1 MAGGVLMALIH
12 SGGLHW
18 RRLMMMTLVGLAWL
32 AISASPVPA
41 QDAADPAAAPAEEPD
56 SQATTTEEADDPL
69 PGGDSEADIDL
80 LDGGPTDG
88 GPTDEGPTDEGPTD
102 EGPTDTAAAAAGG
115 NGRRVRVALAEVDP
129 PPTALQRVDGAFAWA
144 VDRMALVLFARLF
157 VREQEYL
164 QFDEYD
170 EYVRPPGA
178 SEPFRKVEWDGQ
190 LSDTELMDDREV
202 ERRDVLGE
210 LVPGQEGAVRQGE
223 LAGQPVEYVTV
234 QGRQGKYVLRDG
246 TYHKQLPLR
255 EKLSGSDVIN
265 DDQAAAFAAAGLL
278 KLRDD
283 GSDSDA
289 PPYLLREEVGGAPIV
304 VLWLSCGAIF
314 FTVYMGFFNVWGF
327 RHAID
332 VVRGRYDNPD
342 EPGEVTHFQAL
353 ASALSATVGLGNIAG
368 VTIAMTAGGPG
379 AFFWMLACGF
389 LGMSSKFVECT
400 LGQKYRHVNPD
411 GTILGGPMQYLDV
424 GLRELGLGP
433 LGKAMAIVFAFMCI
447 LASFG
452 GGNMFQANQ
461 SGQQMLAMIQLDDY
475 ETLEQ
480 LNDEIKAAAAAD
492 DADTLRQ
499 LQDEKQT
506 LQAEMAKLGPVF
518 LPVFGILLAV
528 MVAVVIIGGIKRIGA
543 AAAKIVPTMCMVYI
557 IACLWVII
565 THVTEVPALIVQI
578 FAEAFS
584 PQAFGGGLLGVLV
597 IGVQRAAFSNEAGVG
612 SAAIAHSAAKTKEPI
627 REGAVALMGPFID
640 TIVVCSMT
648 ALVILITGAWN
659 NETWIVEQGRQ
670 GTPLTSKAFA
680 QEIWFFPYVLSM
692 AVVLFAYS
700 TMISWSYYGERCW
713 ERLFGP
719 RSTVFYKIIYVTAV
733 FVGAIANL
741 GAVLDFSDMMI
752 LSMAFPNVFG
762 VVLLCPQVRRDLH
775 AYWKRYKAGE
785 FKTFT

>member
-1 MAGGVLMALIH
+1 MGHRNRNDRTRHVRRSSGGVLIAALA
-12 SGGLHW
+12 
-18 RRLMMMTLVGLAWL
+18 LVFFV
-32 AISASPVPA
+32 SASHLSA
-41 QDAADPAAAPAEEPD
+41 QQVT
-56 SQATTTEEADDPL
+56 SQ
-69 PGGDSEADIDL
+69 S
-80 LDGGPTDG
+80 
-88 GPTDEGPTDEGPTD
+88 
-102 EGPTDTAAAAAGG
+102 
-115 NGRRVRVALAEVDP
+115 RVRVESDELAP
-129 PPTALQRVDGAFAWA
+129 APTVLQRVDGAFAPVVKA
-144 VDRMALVLFARLF
+144 MGDVLMFRLF
-157 VREQEYL
+157 GREQTYI
-164 QFDEYD
+164 QFDEY
-170 EYVRPPGA
+170 EQYVRPRGA
-178 SEPFRKVEWDGQ
+178 TEPFKRVESDGR
-190 LSDTELMDDREV
+190 LSEDEVLSEKEV

-210 LVPGQEGAVRQGE
+210 LARGRSGAIRDGK
-223 LAGQPVEYVTV
+223 LNGGSVEFVTV
-234 QGRQGKYVLRDG
+234 QGRQTKYVLRDG
-246 TYHKQLPLR
+246 VFHEELPLR
-255 EKLSGSDVIN
+255 EKLSNSKTLNKEQVAELGR
-265 DDQAAAFAAAGLL
+265 QGLL
-278 KLRDD
+278 KLNETSIA
-283 GSDSDA
+283 GEPA
-289 PPYLLREEVGGAPIV
+289 HVLKAKVGGAPIV
-304 VLWLSCGAIF
+304 VLWLSLGAIF

-332 VVRGRYDNPD
+332 VVRGKYDNPD

-411 GTILGGPMQYLDV
+411 GTVLGGPMQYLDV

-433 LGKAMAIVFAFMCI
+433 LGKVLAIVFAIMCI

-461 SGQQMLAMIQLDDY
+461 SSQQMLAMIQLDDY
-475 ETLEQ
+475 ATLEQ
-480 LNDEIKAAAAAD
+480 LNDDIKAAAAAD
-492 DADTLRQ
+492 DIASLER
-499 LQDEKQT
+499 LQNEKT
-506 LQAEMAKLGPVF
+506 SLQEDMAKLGPIF
-518 LPVFGILLAV
+518 LPMFGLFLAA

-543 AAAKIVPTMCMVYI
+543 AASKIVPTMCMVYI
-557 IACLWVII
+557 IACLWII
-565 THVTEVPALIVQI
+565 LTHFADVPSLVMQI
-578 FAEAFS
+578 FSEAFR
-584 PQAFGGGLLGVLV
+584 PEAFGGGMLGVLV

-612 SAAIAHSAAKTKEPI
+612 SAAIAHSAARTKEPI

-680 QEIWFFPYVLSM
+680 QEIWFFPYILSM

-719 RSTVFYKIIYVTAV
+719 RSTVLYKVIYVTAV
-733 FVGAIANL
+733 FIGAIVNL

-762 VVLLCPQVRRDLH
+762 VVLLSPQVRRDLRD
-775 AYWKRYKAGE
+775 YWRRYKAGE
-785 FKTFT
+785 FKTFD